1 VWIVQHLPYP
11 SEKLGRPFQ
20 ITLNACILSA
30 AERMRD
36 DPLPPLYSFS
46 RHASE
51 PNHIIYMP
59 EPWSGSGVE
68 EFADPWTVVARGW
81 MDCDDGVIFRAA
93 ELVAAGLP
101 AHARILRLKGTARY
115 HTQVARD
122 FDGQVED
129 PSLERLG
136 KPWLFPSR

>member
-11 SEKLGRPFQ
+11 SERLGRPFQ

-30 AERMRD
+30 AERMVE
-36 DPLPPLYSFS
+36 DPLPLLYTSS
-46 RHASE
+46 
-51 PNHIIYMP
+51 IIYKP

-68 EFADPWTVVARGW
+68 EFADPWTVHARGW
-81 MDCDDGVIFRAA
+81 GDCDDLVIYRAA

-115 HTQVARD
+115 HTQVKRD
-122 FDGQVED
+122 FDDQYED
-129 PSLERLG
+129 PSLQRLG
-136 KPWLFPSR
+136 KPWLFR